1 MLIDLITVQALMAPN
16 KVIPI
21 MTSNMTSLCTN
32 YIRTVSSKFVRY
44 NLKVVDLTSILLIVA
59 LPQVGNLVSN
69 LHIYGILYLK
79 LNHLLNL
86 ELLNNINVICKQVLV
101 TISTPESFPCS
112 PNIQTIITL
121 IIYVRTAIK

>member
-1 MLIDLITVQALMAPN
+1 MAPN
-16 KVIPI
+16 KVISI
-21 MTSNMTSLCTN
+21 MMSNMMSLHTN
-32 YIRTVSSKFVRY
+32 YIRTVSSKFIRY

-69 LHIYGILYLK
+69 LHIYGIFYLK

-101 TISTPESFPCS
+101 TISAPESFPCL
-112 PNIQTIITL
+112 PNIQTTITL
-121 IIYVRTAIK
+121 IVYIGTAIK